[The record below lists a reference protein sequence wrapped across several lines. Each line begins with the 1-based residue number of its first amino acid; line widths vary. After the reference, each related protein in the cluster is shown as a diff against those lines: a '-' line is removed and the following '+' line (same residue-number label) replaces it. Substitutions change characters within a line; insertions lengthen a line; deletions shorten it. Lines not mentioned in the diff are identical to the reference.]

1 MEMEGVD
8 NPSMTDKNGS
18 LKNIVKLEGMNDV

>member
-8 NPSMTDKNGS
+8 NPSVADRNGS
-18 LKNIVKLEGMNDV
+18 LKNLVKPEGMNDV